1 MTANGQPEDYD
12 LVILGSGTGAKLLA
26 WTFASRGQRVAAIE
40 RKYVGGACP
49 NIACLPSKNIIHT
62 AQVASYVRRSD
73 DFGIARDGFRVDMS
87 AVRDRKRKMVSGLVD
102 THLAE
107 YKQSGAELI
116 LGSARFI
123 GPKTVE
129 ATLPDGTTR

>member
-1 MTANGQPEDYD
+1 MQVDNGVANRTEDPWVERCVPPRAEKAKRDAGGLLKTANGQPEDYD

-62 AQVASYVRRSD
+62 AQIAQYVRNSEE
-73 DFGIARDGFRVDMS
+73 FGISIEGD
-87 AVRDRKRKMVSGLVD
+87 
-102 THLAE
+102 
-107 YKQSGAELI
+107 
-116 LGSARFI
+116 
-123 GPKTVE
+123 
-129 ATLPDGTTR
+129 